1 MSRVI
6 KFRQWYDGKMRYLG
20 HVNTGVGQLGFSDEY
35 WIDLS
40 DEHEQC
46 DIMQFTGLLD
56 KRRAEIYEGDILDGF
71 CSQGRVLLGAVEWQ
85 QNKLRF
91 YAPPRRSRSDA
102 DLFERMT
109 SFEVVGNVYEHPHL
123 LEESS

>member
-1 MSRVI
+1 MSREI

-56 KRRAEIYEGDILDGF
+56 KSGVEIYEGDILQSGRALTRRRVVTF
-71 CSQGRVLLGAVEWQ
+71 SQAQFILEGSMLSLSGEIGT
-85 QNKLRF
+85 N
-91 YAPPRRSRSDA
+91 
-102 DLFERMT
+102 ENI
-109 SFEVVGNVYEHPHL
+109 EVIGNIYEHPGL
-123 LEESS
+123 LETSA

>member
-6 KFRQWYDGKMRYLG
+6 KLG
-20 HVNTGVGQLGFSDEY
+20 AWDGVGMHDWDWFKLQRHATDWLDQNATEN
-35 WIDLS
+35 W
-40 DEHEQC
+40 HV
-46 DIMQFTGLLD
+46 MQFTGLLD